1 VIGSSSSSSTTL
13 IVLYKPSLNIQLE
26 NTQEVQHVI
35 SWNQPFGPKLVA
47 INRIQATAPLTGQG
61 FGVFFLR
68 GHISL
73 KNRS

>member
-26 NTQEVQHVI
+26 NTQEVQHVL

-47 INRIQATAPLTGQG
+47 IKQ
-61 FGVFFLR
+61 
-68 GHISL
+68 
-73 KNRS
+73 